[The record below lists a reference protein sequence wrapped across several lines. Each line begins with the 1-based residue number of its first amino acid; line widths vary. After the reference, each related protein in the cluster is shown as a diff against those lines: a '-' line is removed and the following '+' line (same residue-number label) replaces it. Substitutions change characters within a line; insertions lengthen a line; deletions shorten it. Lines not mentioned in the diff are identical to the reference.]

1 MAQTEETAFPRLTS
15 AELALVKPLA
25 KARDYAD
32 GEPTTVLKTLRS
44 IRNELVG
51 YLGGVGLQPT
61 SHLRRAPRPNEM
73 YYVMRA
79 EMLTE
84 LVESMVGIRKSSI
97 ESVS

>member
-1 MAQTEETAFPRLTS
+1 MQQAKH
-15 AELALVKPLA
+15 LAVEA
-25 KARDYAD
+25 MHAVRDYAG
-32 GEPTTVLKTLRS
+32 GEPNTFLKTLRS

-84 LVESMVGIRKSSI
+84 LVESMLGIRKSPI
-97 ESVS
+97 ENVS